1 MNKLIKP
8 EDIDYQIDEVENTDI
23 KDIISMYDDS
33 ILIFVGISL
42 HLEDKKCEYITLLQY
57 KEYKKVI
64 QGEATARSTAESYLK
79 GIDAAIE
86 NIKDGNRIV
95 VVNHCYIG
103 IKNGFMQK
111 GPNGEFTHTML
122 QKIKDANCK
131 LTECIFLGGA
141 SKINDYIYQFTDQPE
156 RKVKKEEIR
165 KKVGEYRVKVYNECI
180 DDVLKILR
188 EEKVDSDIIGRIIG
202 LKEENQG

>member
-1 MNKLIKP
+1 MCESFSVCDKYGMSLNK
-8 EDIDYQIDEVENTDI
+8 VNG
-23 KDIISMYDDS
+23 IISKYDSFESLIDS
-33 ILIFVGISL
+33 QNNQYVKMKMIDDMEYLDNIL
-42 HLEDKKCEYITLLQY
+42 
-57 KEYKKVI
+57 
-64 QGEATARSTAESYLK
+64 
-79 GIDAAIE
+79 
-86 NIKDGNRIV
+86 KD
-95 VVNHCYIG
+95 
-103 IKNGFMQK
+103 
-111 GPNGEFTHTML
+111 TDTML
-122 QKIKDANCK
+122 QKIKDSNCK

-165 KKVGEYRVKVYNECI
+165 KKKVGEYRVKVYNECI